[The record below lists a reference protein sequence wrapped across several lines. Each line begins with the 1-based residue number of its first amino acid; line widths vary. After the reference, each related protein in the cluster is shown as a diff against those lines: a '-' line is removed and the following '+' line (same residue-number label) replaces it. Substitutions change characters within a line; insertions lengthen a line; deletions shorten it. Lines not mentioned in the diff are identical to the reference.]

1 MENEINIDLNKH
13 EALNDHGD
21 LSDHGDL
28 NDHRHLNYAITRTT
42 METLTSLLNDH
53 GDSNDDVERPWR
65 LEQTCRMTIET

>member
-28 NDHRHLNYAITRTT
+28 NDHRHLNYAITRMT

-53 GDSNDDVERPWR
+53 AKWISDYNLFILSVDEV
-65 LEQTCRMTIET
+65 Q